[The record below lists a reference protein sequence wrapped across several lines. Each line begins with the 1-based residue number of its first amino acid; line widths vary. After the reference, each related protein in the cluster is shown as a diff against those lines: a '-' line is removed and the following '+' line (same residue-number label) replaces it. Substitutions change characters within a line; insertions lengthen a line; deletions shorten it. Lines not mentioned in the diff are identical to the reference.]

1 MATRLTVQCLIDRAG
16 GTIPLAERLACA
28 RTTILGWRRTNS
40 IPGSRIAQISGKL
53 GIPSARL
60 LHLAQPP
67 RRPRGAV

>member
-1 MATRLTVQCLIDRAG
+1 MATLTVQCLIDRAG
-16 GTIPLAERLACA
+16 GAIKLAERLACA

-40 IPGSRIAQISGKL
+40 IPGSRIAQISGEM

-67 RRPRGAV
+67 RRRSAA